1 MVPKD
6 LLRFFGRLRIKEDN
20 GFEEISEQK
29 ITNSEI
35 WGHVLPL
42 FFGKMSQKYKEKQ
55 PMKNKM
61 PEEFDPAVGQRVKE
75 IDRWSTRGSS
85 DGEEEGGN

>member
-35 WGHVLPL
+35 GGHVLPL

-61 PEEFDPAVGQRVKE
+61 PEEFDPNSGPAGQR
-75 IDRWSTRGSS
+75 DRPMVNQRIVRWRGRRR
-85 DGEEEGGN
+85 